1 MYKRHPTSLNLQQN
15 RAFGRNGKKISTGSF
30 KMEITD
36 EDMFH
41 KESGQ
46 RSEKQTN
53 KRVYEKKCKS
63 DKGNYRLVSVLSNI
77 GKALE
82 ALPYHIVSKTRGNL
96 D

>member
-1 MYKRHPTSLNLQQN
+1 MHLAETE
-15 RAFGRNGKKISTGSF
+15 KKISTGPF
-30 KMEITD
+30 KMERTD

-46 RSEKQTN
+46 RSEKTN
-53 KRVYEKKCKS
+53 KQVYEKKCKS

-82 ALPYHIVSKTRGNL
+82 AFSYQIVSKTRGNL